1 MTRAA
6 LDFRLPDELAA
17 DGPPEERGLAR
28 DGVRLLVAS
37 ANGVQHTRFRELSR
51 FLDRGDVLVVNTSA
65 TLPAAVGGHRRDG
78 RPVTVHFS
86 THLSPGPNHE
96 ISPNH
101 ESWPNHEIWVVELRP
116 AGRASGPVTD
126 AAAGEPVTLPGG
138 ATMRLLAG
146 YPGDASPAGRLWV
159 ARVTTERG
167 VVPLM
172 QRFGRPITYSYVTG
186 DWPLAAYQT
195 VFAAEPG
202 SAEMPSAGR
211 PFSRRM
217 VSSLVRRG
225 VVLAPITLH
234 TGVSSAE
241 KGEGPLPEPYEV
253 DGPTASA
260 VNTARRAGR
269 RVIAVGTTA
278 TRALETAVG
287 SDGDV
292 RPSRGWTDL
301 VLGPDSPARAV
312 TGLVTGWHASGAS
325 HLRLLEAVAGRRL
338 VALAYD
344 EALRERYLWHEFGD
358 SCLLLAGPAPG

>member
-1 MTRAA
+1 VTPAA
-6 LDFRLPDELAA
+6 LDFRLPDELSA

-28 DGVRLLVAS
+28 DRVRLLVAS
-37 ANGVQHTRFRELSR
+37 AAIGVQHTRFSELAR

-86 THLSPGPNHE
+86 THLSTGTSHE
-96 ISPNH
+96 T
-101 ESWPNHEIWVVELRP
+101 WVVELRP
-116 AGRASGPVTD
+116 GRRATGPVTD
-126 AAAGEPVTLPGG
+126 AFAGELVILPGG

-146 YPGDASPAGRLWV
+146 YPDDGSPTGRLWV
-159 ARVTTERG
+159 VRVPTERG

-186 DWPLAAYQT
+186 DWPLSAYQT
-195 VFAAEPG
+195 VFASEPG

-217 VSSLVRRG
+217 VSALERG
-225 VVLAPITLH
+225 GIVLAPITLH

-241 KGEGPLPEPYEV
+241 KGEGPLPEPYAV
-253 DGPTASA
+253 DGFTAAA

-287 SDGDV
+287 SDGAV

-301 VLGPDSPARAV
+301 VLGPDTPARV
-312 TGLVTGWHASGAS
+312 VNGLVTGWHAPGAS

-358 SCLLLAGPAPG
+358 SCLLLARPASG